1 MGAPS
6 HRRSRVVRSLLV
18 VALTLGAIGVTG
30 SSATAVTAAPQ
41 PSPDLSAAVVG
52 GRPVANLE
60 FPSLAAIMVD
70 VPGIPARDR
79 LVCTGTVITRRWILT
94 AGHCSQVLLFGP
106 PAQVQVG
113 NPSLGAAG
121 AVTVRVNRGIVHRA
135 WFNHGTGYDIA
146 LLHLQEDVN
155 VPVSRLAVAADL
167 PLLAE
172 GNPATIVG
180 WGLTQR
186 IGVLEPPNI
195 NARIPIR
202 ARVADVPLVGDAA
215 CAEVFRDVGRHYFV
229 PASDLCAGSEGH
241 NVCYGDSG
249 GPIYAKDPQGQL
261 VQIGIT
267 SRGAGCA
274 TKLFPSIFT
283 DVRRLHG
290 WIHRYTTQPCPTRV
304 EFPGDPQAPTGP
316 LYVC

>member
-6 HRRSRVVRSLLV
+6 HRRSRVVGPLLV
-18 VALTLGAIGVTG
+18 VVFAISAIGVAG
-30 SSATAVTAAPQ
+30 SSATAATAAAEP
-41 PSPDLSAAVVG
+41 PPDLSASVVG
-52 GRPVANLE
+52 GHPVGTFE

-70 VPGIPARDR
+70 IPDVPARDR
-79 LVCTGTVITRRWILT
+79 LVCTGTVITPRWILT

-106 PAQVQVG
+106 PVQVQVG
-113 NPSLGAAG
+113 HPSLGAA
-121 AVTVRVNRGIVHRA
+121 AAITVRVNRGIVHRVF
-135 WFNHGTGYDIA
+135 FNHGTGYDIA
-146 LLHLQEDVN
+146 LLHLQQDVT
-155 VPVSRLAVAADL
+155 VPLSRLAVAADL

-186 IGVLEPPNI
+186 LGVLQPPDF
-195 NARIPIR
+195 NARTPVR
-202 ARVADVPLVGDAA
+202 ARAAEVPLVGDAT
-215 CAEVFRDVGRHYFV
+215 CADVFRDIGPHYFV

-274 TKLFPSIFT
+274 TKHFPSIFT
-283 DVRRLHG
+283 DVRRLQG

-304 EFPGDPQAPTGP
+304 EFPGDPQAPTGS
-316 LYVC
+316 LFVC

>member
-1 MGAPS
+1 
-6 HRRSRVVRSLLV
+6 LLV
-18 VALTLGAIGVTG
+18 VVFALSAIGAIGVTG
-30 SSATAVTAAPQ
+30 SSATAATAAPE
-41 PSPDLSAAVVG
+41 PSPDLSVSVVG
-52 GRPVANLE
+52 GRPVANFE
-60 FPSLAAIMVD
+60 FPSLAAIMVNIPD
-70 VPGIPARDR
+70 VPARDR

-94 AGHCSQVLLFGP
+94 AGHCSQALLFGP
-106 PAQVQVG
+106 SVQVQIG

-121 AVTVRVNRGIVHRA
+121 AITVRVNRGIVHRA
-135 WFNHGTGYDIA
+135 WYKRGVGYDVA
-146 LLHLQEDVN
+146 LFHLQEDVN
-155 VPVSRLAVAADL
+155 VPFSRLAVAADL

-172 GNPATIVG
+172 GAVGTIVG

-186 IGVLEPPNI
+186 LGIQEPPDI
-195 NARIPIR
+195 NARIPVR
-202 ARVADVPLVGDAA
+202 ARVADVPIVGDDA
-215 CAEVFRDVGRHYFV
+215 CAEVFRDVAPHYFV

-249 GPIYAKDPQGQL
+249 GPIYAMDPQGQL

-274 TKLFPSIFT
+274 TKHFPSIFT

-290 WIHRYTTQPCPTRV
+290 WIHRYTTHPCPTRV
-304 EFPGDPQAPTGP
+304 EFPEDPEFPTGP